1 MLKINPNAYLQR
13 WRHLQVVHPN
23 GGAMIPKTLTLDHHL
38 VTGYQYLLPVAGLC
52 ILQDSGARLGGSCRV
67 GHGQR
72 LKALHAICTVV
83 GQLNGA
89 TLCDCDCVIGERDRR

>member
-1 MLKINPNAYLQR
+1 
-13 WRHLQVVHPN
+13 
-23 GGAMIPKTLTLDHHL
+23 MIPKTLTLDHHL

-89 TLCDCDCVIGERDRR
+89 TLCDCDCVIGKKGTDAEWEGTEEDSLSNREG